1 MCGIAGIFN
10 LNEKKIERPHLIRFT
25 DSLSHRGPD
34 GAGYELF
41 AENTLGLGHRR
52 LSILDLSDL
61 GHQPMSYAN
70 GRFWICYNGEV
81 FNFIEIKKELE
92 IKGYKFKSD
101 TDTEVILAAY
111 IEYGVKCLDKFN
123 GMWSFAIWD
132 NEKQELFVSRDR
144 FGIKPLYYYH
154 KKNEQFS
161 FASETRSFKYLHDC
175 SHTYDERLL
184 ALNLSDTYALE
195 GLGYTPFQ
203 NILQLLPG
211 HYMLIIKGKEIKQK
225 RWWNIQDH
233 KRTNISTDFEIQKE
247 EFYALLR
254 DACKIR
260 LISDVPVGTALS
272 GGVDS
277 TAVYS
282 TVYDSIEKESL
293 SRFNKDSQQAFTA
306 IFPGLTNDEQYY
318 ADQAVCFTSG
328 KINYVQTSTDELIKR
343 IEEDTIMSDCICNSP
358 LTSIS
363 SVYRGM
369 RNAGIKVSMDGHGVD
384 EMLYG
389 YRDMVYSLYNEAL
402 WYGKKSDAIKY
413 KEVLLYMY
421 HTENINNAAI
431 RFEKQLTDKK
441 SREQNILFK
450 IKRVIKKQIKSNKE
464 YLPIQLPSLSNE
476 SYDFSGLP
484 LSERMLHN
492 EFFIHTLP
500 ALLRNFDR
508 AGMMNG
514 VEIRMPFMD
523 WRLVSFIFSLPIQS
537 KIGNGFT
544 KLILRESMKG
554 KMQEEIRLRKYKVGI
569 GSPFQ
574 HWMNGPLKVWVM
586 DSLTSSELKNKLNKS
601 DQLED
606 AKVAQDIWKS
616 INTELISK

>member
-10 LNEKKIERPHLIRFT
+10 LNEKKIERSHLIRFT

-92 IKGYKFKSD
+92 IKGHKFKSD

-161 FASETRSFKYLHDC
+161 FASETRSFKYLQDC
-175 SHTYDERLL
+175 SHTFDDQLL

-211 HYMLIIKGKEIKQK
+211 HYMLIKKDKEVKQQ
-225 RWWNIQDH
+225 RWWNIHDH
-233 KRTNISTDFEIQKE
+233 KRTNISYDFEIQKE
-247 EFYALLR
+247 EFYALFR

-369 RNAGIKVSMDGHGVD
+369 RNSGIKVSMDGHGVD

-402 WYGKKSDAIKY
+402 WYGEKSDAIKY
-413 KEVLLYMY
+413 KEVLLHMY
-421 HTENINNAAI
+421 HPENINNAAI
-431 RFEKQLTDKK
+431 RFEKQLSDKK
-441 SREQNILFK
+441 TREQNILFK
-450 IKRVIKKQIKSNKE
+450 IKRVIKKQNQSENE

-476 SYDFSGLP
+476 PFDFSRLP

-554 KMQEEIRLRKYKVGI
+554 KMQEEIRIRKYKVGI

-574 HWMNGPLKVWVM
+574 HWMNGPLKEWVM
-586 DSLTSSELKNKLNKS
+586 DCLTSSELKNKLNKS